1 MRQKNTSSNNFIPC
15 VRIELKDKT
24 RKKHISKKE
33 YEEKKTLKRMC
44 DVHKKQTTTMT
55 ATKKNCVAKIP
66 NERSCSRI

>member
-1 MRQKNTSSNNFIPC
+1 MKLNETEKYNFIPC

-33 YEEKKTLKRMC
+33 YEEKKTLKQMC
-44 DVHKKQTTTMT
+44 DVHKKQTTTMI